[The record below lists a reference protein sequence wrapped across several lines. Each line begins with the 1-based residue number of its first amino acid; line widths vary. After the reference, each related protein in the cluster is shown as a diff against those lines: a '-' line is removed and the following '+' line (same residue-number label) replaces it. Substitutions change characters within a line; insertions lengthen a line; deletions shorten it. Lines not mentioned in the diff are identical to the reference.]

1 MSYERLLFDNYYM
14 RSMSDSISKK
24 GKRNTN
30 ITSLFFETTLTLAG
44 VGDKT
49 YIKLD
54 NREDYISSRNIQ
66 EKTKHQRT
74 EQKVSEKFSE
84 QDSIIHQINLV
95 YSDRFLSLKEIQLHK
110 DCFLKALDSNKL
122 RPYKALFKNDEY
134 FTDAEID
141 MVNSCS
147 KYRYA
152 SKNVLSLKSYH
163 IVLLA
168 RDNIIYSINERN
180 RPHQALLNQ
189 KL

>member
-1 MSYERLLFDNYYM
+1 M

-84 QDSIIHQINLV
+84 QDSIIHLIKLV
-95 YSDRFLSLKEIQLHK
+95 YSHRFLSLKQIRLHK
-110 DCFLKALDSNKL
+110 DSYLTALDPINYDHTRPCLKMTNILLMLKL
-122 RPYKALFKNDEY
+122 IWSTVAPN
-134 FTDAEID
+134 ID
-141 MVNSCS
+141 MQV
-147 KYRYA
+147 KMF
-152 SKNVLSLKSYH
+152 
-163 IVLLA
+163 
-168 RDNIIYSINERN
+168 
-180 RPHQALLNQ
+180 
-189 KL
+189 

>member
-1 MSYERLLFDNYYM
+1 M

-110 DCFLKALDSNKL
+110 DYYLTALDSNKL

-147 KYRYA
+147 KYRY
-152 SKNVLSLKSYH
+152 SCKNVLSLKSYH
-163 IVLLA
+163 ISLLG
-168 RDNIIYSINERN
+168 RDEIIYPLNEQEGPPFAFQPKIMN
-180 RPHQALLNQ
+180 
-189 KL
+189 